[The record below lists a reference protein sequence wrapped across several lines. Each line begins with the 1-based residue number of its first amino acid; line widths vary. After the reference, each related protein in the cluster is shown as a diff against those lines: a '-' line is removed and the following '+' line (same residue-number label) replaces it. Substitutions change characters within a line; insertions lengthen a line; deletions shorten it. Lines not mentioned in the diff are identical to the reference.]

1 MRLPIKVASSFRI
14 IAHRGASAYAPEN
27 SLSAFNLAVK
37 MGIKEVETDTQ
48 LSADGQVVLCHDLS
62 LDRYGYE
69 GQIVEKMT
77 WPELASLNMGAW
89 YSPFLFKNERMITL
103 NDLFSS
109 FEQQLIYH
117 VELKGK
123 ARELPEAVYRI
134 IDEAG
139 LHQQCIITSFSYEHL
154 AAMRTVSDSIRLG
167 WLVDKIDPGVLNQAA
182 ALNLFQLCPRA
193 GQIHAEDVAKARTAV
208 PEIRAWGLTGSSI
221 EVIKLIQQVIKA
233 GADGMT
239 INWPDWVSHVG

>member
-1 MRLPIKVASSFRI
+1 MLAPIKVASSFRI

-37 MGIKEVETDTQ
+37 MGAKEIETDTQ
-48 LSADGQVVLCHDLS
+48 LSADGKVVLCHDLT

-69 GQIVEKMT
+69 GQIVEKMS
-77 WPELASLNMGAW
+77 WPELASLDLGSW

-103 NDLFSS
+103 NDLLTS
-109 FEQQLIYH
+109 FQQELIYH
-117 VELKGK
+117 IELKGK
-123 ARELPEAVYRI
+123 ARELPGAVYRI

-154 AAMRTVSDSIRLG
+154 AAMRAVSPIIRLG
-167 WLVDKIDPGVLNQAA
+167 WLVDKLDPGVLNQAGS
-182 ALNLFQLCPRA
+182 LNLFQLCPRA
-193 GQIHAEDVAKARTAV
+193 DQIQAEDVAKARTV
-208 PEIRAWGLTGSSI
+208 VQEIRAWGLTGSST

-233 GADGMT
+233 GSDGLT
-239 INWPDWVSHVG
+239 INWPDWLNHIG